1 MLEIFRSG
9 GPLMYVILLLSIMG
23 TTVIIER
30 FLYFLKNEKVVKEEL
45 KEQLVEAIKSKD
57 KELAMSL
64 CENGNSSSLK
74 VLKELIKEHDF
85 EMYVDIQYLE
95 EKARERALVE
105 IPKLEKHMWLL
116 GVVAHVTPLVGLLG
130 TVSGMIAAF
139 RVIAVV
145 GSGKPEMLAD
155 GISQALITTAAGL
168 TVAIPALIF
177 YNYYNKK
184 IDNVVNE
191 IEKITVEFINSLRK

>member
-1 MLEIFRSG
+1 MIEIFKSG
-9 GPLMYVILLLSIMG
+9 GPLMYGILLLSILG

-30 FLYFLKNEKVVKEEL
+30 FMYFMKNEKLVKEETKTL
-45 KEQLVEAIKSKD
+45 LTEAIKAKD
-57 KELAMSL
+57 KKLAISI
-64 CENGNSSSLK
+64 CESQESSSLS
-74 VLKELIKEHDF
+74 VLKELISEHDF
-85 EMYVDIQYLE
+85 DMYVDIQYLE
-95 EKARERALVE
+95 EKARERALIE

-168 TVAIPALIF
+168 TVAIPALIA

>member
-1 MLEIFRSG
+1 MIEIFRSG
-9 GPLMYVILLLSIMG
+9 GPLMYIILLLSILG

-30 FLYFLKNEKVVKEEL
+30 FIFFLKNEREVKEEL
-45 KEQLVEAIKSKD
+45 KDEIVEAIKSKD
-57 KELAMSL
+57 KELAVSL
-64 CENGNSSSLK
+64 CESENSSSLK
-74 VLKELIKEHDF
+74 VLKELILEHDF
-85 EMYVDIQYLE
+85 DMYVDIQYLE

-191 IEKITVEFINSLRK
+191 IEKITVEFINSLRR

>member
-1 MLEIFRSG
+1 MIEIFKSG
-9 GPLMYVILLLSIMG
+9 GMLMYGILLLSILG

-30 FLYFLKNEKVVKEEL
+30 FVYFLKNEKGIKDKL
-45 KEQLVEAIKSKD
+45 KEQLEEAIISKD
-57 KELAMSL
+57 KELAISL
-64 CENGNSSSLK
+64 CDSENSSSLK
-74 VLKELIKEHDF
+74 VLKELILEHDF
-85 EMYVDIQYLE
+85 DEKVDIEYLE
-95 EKARERALVE
+95 EKARERALIE
-105 IPKLEKHMWLL
+105 IPKLENHMWLL

-168 TVAIPALIF
+168 TVAIPALIL

-184 IDNVVNE
+184 IDHVVNE
-191 IEKITVEFINSLRK
+191 IEKTTVEFINSLRK

>member
-1 MLEIFRSG
+1 MLEIFKSG
-9 GPLMYVILLLSIMG
+9 GPLMYGILLLSILG

-30 FLYFLKNEKVVKEEL
+30 FVYFMKNEKEVKEEL
-45 KEQLVEAIKSKD
+45 KLQIEEAIKEEN
-57 KELAMSL
+57 KELALSL
-64 CENGNSSSLK
+64 CDKSTSSSLK
-74 VLKELIKEHDF
+74 VLKSLILEHDF
-85 EMYVDIQYLE
+85 SEKVDVEYLE
-95 EKARERALVE
+95 EKARERALIE
-105 IPKLEKHMWLL
+105 IPKLENHMWLL

-130 TVSGMIAAF
+130 TVSGMITAF
-139 RVIAVV
+139 RVISVV

-168 TVAIPALIF
+168 TVAIPALIL

-191 IEKITVEFINSLRK
+191 IEKTTVEFINSLRK

>member
-1 MLEIFRSG
+1 MIEIFRSG
-9 GPLMYVILLLSIMG
+9 GPLMYIILLLSILG

-30 FLYFLKNEKVVKEEL
+30 FIFFLKNEREVNEEL
-45 KEQLVEAIKSKD
+45 KDEIVEAIKSKD
-57 KELAMSL
+57 KELAVSL
-64 CENGNSSSLK
+64 CESENSSSLK
-74 VLKELIKEHDF
+74 VLKELISEHDF
-85 EMYVDIQYLE
+85 DMYVDIQYLE

-191 IEKITVEFINSLRK
+191 IEKITVEFINSLRR

>member
-1 MLEIFRSG
+1 MIEIFKSG
-9 GPLMYVILLLSIMG
+9 GPLMYGILLLSILG

-30 FLYFLKNEKVVKEEL
+30 FMYFMKNEKIVKEETKTL
-45 KEQLVEAIKSKD
+45 LADAIKAKD
-57 KELAMSL
+57 KELAISI
-64 CENGNSSSLK
+64 CESQESSSLS
-74 VLKELIKEHDF
+74 VLKELISEHDF
-85 EMYVDIQYLE
+85 DVYVDIQYLE
-95 EKARERALVE
+95 EKARERALTE
-105 IPKLEKHMWLL
+105 IPKLERHMWLL

-168 TVAIPALIF
+168 TVAIPALIA

>member
-1 MLEIFRSG
+1 MIEIFRSG
-9 GPLMYVILLLSIMG
+9 GPLMYIILLLSILG

-30 FLYFLKNEKVVKEEL
+30 FIFFLKNEREVKEEL
-45 KEQLVEAIKSKD
+45 KDEIVEAIKSKD
-57 KELAMSL
+57 KELAVSL
-64 CENGNSSSLK
+64 CESENSSSLK
-74 VLKELIKEHDF
+74 VLKELISEHDF
-85 EMYVDIQYLE
+85 DMYVDIQYLE

-191 IEKITVEFINSLRK
+191 IEKITVEFINSLRR

>member
-1 MLEIFRSG
+1 MIEIFKSG
-9 GPLMYVILLLSIMG
+9 GMLMYGILLLSILG

-30 FLYFLKNEKVVKEEL
+30 FVYFLKNEKGIKNQL
-45 KEQLVEAIKSKD
+45 KAQLEEAITSKD
-57 KELAMSL
+57 KELAISL
-64 CENGNSSSLK
+64 CESGNSSSLK
-74 VLKELIKEHDF
+74 VLKELILEHDF
-85 EMYVDIQYLE
+85 DEKVDIEYLE
-95 EKARERALVE
+95 EKARERALIE
-105 IPKLEKHMWLL
+105 IPKLENHMWLL

-130 TVSGMIAAF
+130 TVSGMIVAF

-168 TVAIPALIF
+168 TVAIPALIL

-184 IDNVVNE
+184 IDHVVNE
-191 IEKITVEFINSLRK
+191 IERTAVEFINSLRK